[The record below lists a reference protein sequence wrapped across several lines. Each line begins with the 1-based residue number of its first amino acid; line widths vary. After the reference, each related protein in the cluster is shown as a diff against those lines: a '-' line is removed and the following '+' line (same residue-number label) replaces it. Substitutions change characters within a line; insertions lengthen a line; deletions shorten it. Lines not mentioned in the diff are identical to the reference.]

1 MKRKEQVES
10 DQESQLN
17 SAIFS
22 GVDNWELIKKILP
35 QGWREQA
42 YEQGAI
48 QRKGGVLEDP
58 EILLRMLFI
67 YLTSDSSYKE
77 TVCLAELGGLPHVS
91 SVTLWRR
98 LAKATNWFRWMI
110 DELLK
115 KYPVQSELDFLPRKI
130 RLLDGSTVSKPGS
143 RGSDWRLH
151 TTLDIRTLAADFLM
165 ITDCKTG
172 ESFRHIQVAP
182 GDVLVADRGY
192 GNRRGVFSV
201 LKRKGDVIVRV
212 AYQNFPLETASGK
225 KFNYLKELENM
236 DENEI
241 KEWSLFIRDKLG
253 NREKVRLCVYCK
265 TDKQAKVTQEKIQ
278 KVARTRGGVKTQKGT
293 LKAAHYILVITTLD
307 RKEISADQ
315 ALEIYRGRWQIELFF
330 KRIKTLMNVGS
341 LPSRN
346 PESALSWMTG
356 KILIAIITQSLHAL
370 AEGKP
375 GVSSKSDT
383 VKETKK
389 NKTEE

>member
-1 MKRKEQVES
+1 MKREEQVGS
-10 DQESQLN
+10 DQETQLDL
-17 SAIFS
+17 AIFS
-22 GVDNWELIKKILP
+22 GADNWELIKKILP
-35 QGWREQA
+35 QGWRGQA

-98 LAKATNWFRWMI
+98 LAKAANWFRWMI

-143 RGSDWRLH
+143 RGTDWRLH

-192 GNRRGVFSV
+192 GNRRGVFSA

-253 NREKVRLCVYCK
+253 NREKVRLCVYRRTEEDTK
-265 TDKQAKVTQEKIQ
+265 FKQEERIKKSRVIQQ
-278 KVARTRGGVKTQKGT
+278 KVQEETIEAER
-293 LKAAHYILVITTLD
+293 YILVITTLD
-307 RKEISADQ
+307 KEEISVEQILA
-315 ALEIYRGRWQIELFF
+315 IYRGRWQIELFF
-330 KRIKTLMNVGS
+330 KRLKTLMNVGS
-341 LPSRN
+341 LPSKN
-346 PESALSWMTG
+346 TESALSWITG
-356 KILIAIITQSLHAL
+356 KILIAVITQSLHAL

-375 GVSSKSDT
+375 GVTSKSDT

-389 NKTEE
+389 NDTEE